1 MVIVIDL
8 LCPDRNDSPP
18 ESPMVTHT
26 DEERKID
33 RSRVTRL
40 QLINIKG
47 ELVDVEN

>member
-1 MVIVIDL
+1 MVLVIDI

-18 ESPMVTHT
+18 EPAKARR
-26 DEERKID
+26 DEKPQID
-33 RSRVTRL
+33 RTRLTRL

>member
-18 ESPMVTHT
+18 EVPMVPHI
-26 DEERKID
+26 DEERKAD